1 MRSTT
6 TLSAALVFVTASAG
20 AQVPDILLEA
30 CSLFDS
36 QSKRM
41 ECLRAA
47 NRQGSAA
54 NAPAARASPQSLMA
68 APTYAAPT
76 QRHMAPSPS
85 LGSSGSTCYVG
96 PRGGTYTI
104 TKSGRKN
111 YGGC

>member
-1 MRSTT
+1 MRITT
-6 TLSAALVFVTASAG
+6 TLSAAFIFVTASAW

-36 QSKRM
+36 SAKRV

-47 NRQGSAA
+47 NRQGATD
-54 NAPAARASPQSLMA
+54 APAARSVLPQTLMA
-68 APTYAAPT
+68 APSQSAPIR
-76 QRHMAPSPS
+76 QNAAPSPS
-85 LGSSGSTCYVG
+85 YGSGGNTCYVG